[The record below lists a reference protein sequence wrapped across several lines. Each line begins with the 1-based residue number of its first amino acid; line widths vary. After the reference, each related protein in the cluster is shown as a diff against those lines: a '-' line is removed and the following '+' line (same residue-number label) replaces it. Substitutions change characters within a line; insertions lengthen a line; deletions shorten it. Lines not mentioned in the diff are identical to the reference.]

1 MHRLVHGAPHG
12 RPGESGPYWV
22 RHCTGPAGARQWM
35 SGWPA
40 CRVPVTD

>member
-1 MHRLVHGAPHG
+1 MHRRVHGAPHG

-22 RHCTGPAGARQWM
+22 RHCAGPAGARQWM

-40 CRVPVTD
+40 CRAPVTD